1 MGKGS
6 GDGCNC
12 CDIINFKAIPLQ
24 ESMLPYVSLVSL
36 GSWGHGWQREY
47 DTLILSSPTQGATTS
62 TFKFLYLH

>member
-12 CDIINFKAIPLQ
+12 CDVINFKAIPLQ

-36 GSWGHGWQREY
+36 NSWGHGHEY
-47 DTLILSSPTQGATTS
+47 DTFCSSLTQGATTS